1 MGIYSNPKR
10 LECFVRDKMKNK
22 IMLATMTFLMVMS
35 SIANAARYETEC
47 DGKKVV
53 MIMGKTIQH
62 TDQIRGDRVAMFYEE
77 KEHALYIFTIGL
89 PNNGHLIFQK
99 RKEALDVAINRYIEE
114 NKYKLGNLPIRKIYL
129 GACRQAL
136 RHPNNP
142 KELYI
147 GRNPTY
153 NADIYEILQN
163 EGTLITLHAT
173 FKGEQGIIICPE
185 TFLKDED
192 CIKAA
197 KRLAKKNKLK
207 WALNLLKKE
216 EKGDW

>member
-1 MGIYSNPKR
+1 
-10 LECFVRDKMKNK
+10 MKNK
-22 IMLATMTFLMVMS
+22 IMLATMTFLMLMS

-47 DGKKVV
+47 DGQKVV
-53 MIMGKTIQH
+53 MIMGKTIQFEDH
-62 TDQIRGDRVAMFYEE
+62 RQGECVEMFYEE
-77 KEHALYIFTIGL
+77 KEHALYIFTHGGFKSGRL
-89 PNNGHLIFQK
+89 DFQK

>member
-1 MGIYSNPKR
+1 
-10 LECFVRDKMKNK
+10 
-22 IMLATMTFLMVMS
+22 MLATMTFLMLMS
-35 SIANAARYETEC
+35 SIANATRYETEC
-47 DGKKVV
+47 DGQKVV

-62 TDQIRGDRVAMFYEE
+62 ADETWERVEMIYEE
-77 KEHALYIFTIGL
+77 KEHALYIFTMGDLKSGGL
-89 PNNGHLIFQK
+89 NFQK

-129 GACRQAL
+129 GACHQAL

-142 KELYI
+142 NNLYI

-163 EGTLITLHAT
+163 KGTLITLHAI